1 MWFPKTREKKRK
13 IIYHYGP
20 TNSGKTYH
28 ALEALKK
35 SKNGVYC
42 GMYTKTVHT
51 NIDQCVSNCFCIDS
65 PITFTGMGNL

>member
-13 IIYHYGP
+13 IVYHYGP

-35 SKNGVYC
+35 AKNGVYC
-42 GMYTKTVHT
+42 GMYIKYKKARKYICDNVLC
-51 NIDQCVSNCFCIDS
+51 IVSS
-65 PITFTGMGNL
+65 ITIISMGNI